1 MNRQHRIN
9 IINELIRE
17 IAGRGR
23 KFFAYED
30 KVAEIVEK
38 NGRLYY
44 RNEFNNKDCY
54 LHVPEYRNIKGFHHG
69 GTLTALVK
77 NFRDFIMTGY
87 QEKNPAYGGLFCQ
100 HWGYP
105 QEDMVAIQQ
114 KAIEL
119 GYIEQPK
126 AINNK

>member
-44 RNEFNNKDCY
+44 RNEFNKKDCY
-54 LHVPEYRNIKGFHHG
+54 LHVPEYRNIKGLHHG

-77 NFRDFIMTGY
+77 DFRDFIMTGY
-87 QEKNPAYGGLFCQ
+87 QKKNAAYGGLFCQ

-105 QEDMVAIQQ
+105 QEDMIAIQQ

-119 GYIEQPK
+119 GYIEQPPSHQQ
-126 AINNK
+126 